1 MGMNDWNKTDP
12 IRKRQSK
19 WRTAWQIPL
28 FILSLIALGMANFH
42 KASIKNKPSDKNSV
56 VFEKLN
62 ALIKASDLNAAQS
75 ACREII
81 EKTNSDPILQSQ
93 AKIYF
98 AEISLLKD
106 ESETVVIDW
115 DEALKTLKSI
125 QQENLS
131 EDEKQKYKFL
141 YAKACILLKVEL
153 KEALEQLEKANLEA
167 DRNPECLNLLSLG
180 YMRSLEPDF
189 IKALKANEEFRNI
202 PLLSEE
208 KRIPA
213 QILGGE
219 LLMKLQRPDEARK
232 VLQNINSRKNPSLEI
247 KARQLLALSYMEESL
262 WLESVNIWKQVL
274 DSPKEVLTD
283 AGKPLYFLGVCLKKI
298 DLIKE
303 AEKAWVECEEKSQTD
318 ERYAASFQLAQIHF
332 ENKNLPLLTNSLEML
347 VRNCKSEEEWKNKYF
362 STKQVQNIFEKAQ
375 LESIS
380 LSNFELSLRIND
392 SLQKVF
398 PLYIALSF
406 RADIFNSWAEVKL
419 KETSE
424 ISDSAK
430 IKALKQAS
438 TELLVAAANLNV
450 KSSNQAETSL
460 RSSEELWKAI
470 TRYRKGKDL
479 PKAQECLLKFIN
491 SAGTDNRLGNAL
503 YQLGDVQKESGS
515 IDEAKNSYLTSLK
528 YRGPHTYN
536 ARYQLAL
543 IHIEK
548 NELDQAEETL
558 EQNLQL
564 LRFDPDTDAQEKSL
578 FAIGSIFFQRKNYR
592 MVVRRYEEALE
603 RFGKNNQAVRARLQ
617 LAEAYRQLANQEQQN
632 FILGEKTTDE
642 TKTHYQAEHRKWL
655 QKSAETYQD
664 LEQLADSPLGITQL
678 SEEERLLIPL
688 LAAECKF
695 NMGQYE
701 AAMLIYSRLA
711 TKTRGKKEMLHAL
724 GGMVRCHSALGQ
736 FDLVSQRLAELKS
749 QLNEMDD
756 SVRKEWEPWLAIASK
771 PIQK

>member
-1 MGMNDWNKTDP
+1 MGISDWNKTDSN
-12 IRKRQSK
+12 RKSQNK
-19 WRTAWQIPL
+19 WRNSWQIPL
-28 FILSLIALGMANFH
+28 FVLSLLALGVANFH
-42 KASIKNKPSDKNSV
+42 KATSKNKTTDKYSI
-56 VFEKLN
+56 VFEKVN
-62 ALIKASDLNAAQS
+62 ALVKASDFNAAQS

-81 EKTNSDPILQSQ
+81 EKESSNLLLQNK

-98 AEISLLKD
+98 AEISLLK
-106 ESETVVIDW
+106 EENEKVVMDW

-125 QQENLS
+125 KQENLVE
-131 EDEKQKYKFL
+131 EDKHKYNFL
-141 YAKACILLKVEL
+141 SAKACILLKVDI
-153 KEALEQLEKANLEA
+153 KEAIERLEKENLEPN
-167 DRNPECLNLLSLG
+167 RNPECLNLLSIG
-180 YMRSLEPDF
+180 YMRLFEPDF
-189 IKALKANEEFRNI
+189 IKALKANEEFRNT

-219 LLMKLQRPDEARK
+219 LLLKLQRPDEARK

-247 KARQLLALSYMEESL
+247 KARQLLANSYMEESL
-262 WLESVNIWKQVL
+262 WLEAVNIWKQVL
-274 DSPKEVLTD
+274 DSPKEVLID
-283 AGKPLYFLGVCLKKI
+283 SGKPLYFLGVCLKKI

-303 AEKAWVECEEKSQTD
+303 AEKVWVECEEKSQAD
-318 ERYAASFQLAQIHF
+318 ERYAASYQLAQIHL
-332 ENKNLPLLTNSLEML
+332 ENKNLPQLGNTLEML
-347 VRNCKSEEEWKNKYF
+347 VRSCKSEEDWKNNYF
-362 STKQVQNIFEKAQ
+362 NIKQVQNIFEKAQ
-375 LESIS
+375 IESVQ
-380 LSNFELSLRIND
+380 LSNFELALKIND

-398 PLYIALSF
+398 PISIALSF
-406 RADIFNSWAEVKL
+406 RADVLNSWAEL
-419 KETSE
+419 KIKESSE
-424 ISDSAK
+424 ITDSTK
-430 IKALKQAS
+430 IKALKQAG
-438 TELLVAAANLNV
+438 TELFVDAANLNV
-450 KSSNQAETSL
+450 KSSMQAETPA
-460 RSSEELWKAI
+460 RASEELWRAI
-470 TRYRKGKDL
+470 ARYRKGKDL
-479 PKAQECLLKFIN
+479 PKAQESLLKFIN
-491 SAGTDNRLGNAL
+491 SSGTDNRLGNAL
-503 YQLGDVQKESGS
+503 YQLGDVQKESGN
-515 IDEAKNSYLTSLK
+515 IDDAKISYLTSLK
-528 YRGPHTYN
+528 YRGPHAYN

-564 LRFDPDTDAQEKSL
+564 LRFDPDTEAQEKSL

-603 RFGKNNQAVRARLQ
+603 RFGKNNQAIRARLQ
-617 LAEAYRQLANQEQQN
+617 LGEAYRQLANQEQQN

-642 TKTHYQAEHRKWL
+642 TKMHYQAEHRKWL

-664 LEQLADSPLGITQL
+664 LEQLAESPLGITQL

-701 AAMLIYSRLA
+701 AAMLIYTRLA
-711 TKTRGKKEMLHAL
+711 AKTRGKKEALHAL

-736 FDLVSQRLAELKS
+736 FDLVAQRLAELKS
-749 QLNEMDD
+749 QLNDMDD

>member
-1 MGMNDWNKTDP
+1 
-12 IRKRQSK
+12 
-19 WRTAWQIPL
+19 
-28 FILSLIALGMANFH
+28 
-42 KASIKNKPSDKNSV
+42 
-56 VFEKLN
+56 
-62 ALIKASDLNAAQS
+62 
-75 ACREII
+75 
-81 EKTNSDPILQSQ
+81 
-93 AKIYF
+93 
-98 AEISLLKD
+98 
-106 ESETVVIDW
+106 
-115 DEALKTLKSI
+115 
-125 QQENLS
+125 
-131 EDEKQKYKFL
+131 
-141 YAKACILLKVEL
+141 
-153 KEALEQLEKANLEA
+153 
-167 DRNPECLNLLSLG
+167 
-180 YMRSLEPDF
+180 
-189 IKALKANEEFRNI
+189 
-202 PLLSEE
+202 
-208 KRIPA
+208 
-213 QILGGE
+213 
-219 LLMKLQRPDEARK
+219 
-232 VLQNINSRKNPSLEI
+232 
-247 KARQLLALSYMEESL
+247 
-262 WLESVNIWKQVL
+262 
-274 DSPKEVLTD
+274 
-283 AGKPLYFLGVCLKKI
+283 
-298 DLIKE
+298 
-303 AEKAWVECEEKSQTD
+303 
-318 ERYAASFQLAQIHF
+318 
-332 ENKNLPLLTNSLEML
+332 ML
-347 VRNCKSEEEWKNKYF
+347 VRNCKSEEDWKNKYF

-375 LESIS
+375 IESVL

-419 KETSE
+419 KESSE
-424 ISDSAK
+424 ISDNAK

-438 TELLVAAANLNV
+438 TELLIDAANLNV
-450 KSSNQAETSL
+450 KSSNQPENASRSL
-460 RSSEELWKAI
+460 EELWKAI

-479 PKAQECLLKFIN
+479 PKAQEFLLKFIN

-503 YQLGDVQKESGS
+503 YQLGDVQKESGN
-515 IDEAKNSYLTSLK
+515 IDEAKSSYLTSLK

-536 ARYQLAL
+536 VRYQLAL

-564 LRFDPDTDAQEKSL
+564 LRFEPDTDAQEKSL

-655 QKSAETYQD
+655 QKSADTYQD

-701 AAMLIYSRLA
+701 AAMLIYTRLA
-711 TKTRGKKEMLHAL
+711 AKTRGKKEMLHAL

-736 FDLVSQRLAELKS
+736 FDLVAQRLAELKS
-749 QLNEMDD
+749 QLNDMDD